1 VILEQ
6 DDCTQEELDS
16 VHAARER
23 EFERRARDASRGRYA
38 HVIADEQAKH
48 IAAVL
53 PFEPRVCESPGW
65 PFAHTS

>member
-1 VILEQ
+1 MIFEQ

-23 EFERRARDASRGRYA
+23 EFERRAREASNGRYA
-38 HVIADEQAKH
+38 HVVADAQARH

-53 PFEPRVCESPGW
+53 PFES
-65 PFAHTS
+65 